1 MTEIFEI
8 CKMKKQQFKRLKII
22 FTLFMVFGVSW
33 LSAQN
38 IESASRG
45 EKIED
50 IKACLA
56 KGADPNFKYEKQT
69 ILCHSINRKSHEI
82 TIFLANAK
90 GIRIN
95 EYSIRPEPE
104 LSWKFTA
111 LMKAAEFPDLVKLF
125 LDKGAG
131 IDLQD
136 DWLRWN
142 GELDASGGNTP
153 LMLSVAEFTESAKIL
168 IDRGAKLEIQNRSGQ
183 TALMKSVVNTEI
195 AKILIDKGAKL
206 DVQDKSGLTALMYA
220 AEKYNDVVKL
230 LLDKGANIVIRS
242 ANQMKSLDILSG
254 ISASHVSPNA
264 LDIAATHGN
273 IEGAKLIM
281 AKAVSLGVKDEV
293 IYSALFWAVIYD
305 QVAMAKYLLDEGA
318 KIEGTDELGSYTP
331 LMQTSL
337 YEMVELLVK
346 RGANV
351 NAKSKFNYSPL
362 YKAVFNFIEGK
373 RKEKDCYKIINLLL
387 EKGANPDT
395 QDGNGV
401 TPLMTAVQKIDVA
414 KLLVAKGANIN
425 INLSSG

>member
-1 MTEIFEI
+1 MINTVNNTGEAIPLVVSGKEGAGAKITAFALES
-8 CKMKKQQFKRLKII
+8 KEKVYLEDRYMGKII
-22 FTLFMVFGVSW
+22 SLAENTVYEFDFPSDVISGRFFVRFG
-33 LSAQN
+33 
-38 IESASRG
+38 E
-45 EKIED
+45 
-50 IKACLA
+50 
-56 KGADPNFKYEKQT
+56 
-69 ILCHSINRKSHEI
+69 
-82 TIFLANAK
+82 
-90 GIRIN
+90 
-95 EYSIRPEPE
+95 
-104 LSWKFTA
+104 
-111 LMKAAEFPDLVKLF
+111 
-125 LDKGAG
+125 
-131 IDLQD
+131 
-136 DWLRWN
+136 
-142 GELDASGGNTP
+142 
-153 LMLSVAEFTESAKIL
+153 
-168 IDRGAKLEIQNRSGQ
+168 
-183 TALMKSVVNTEI
+183 VN
-195 AKILIDKGAKL
+195 
-206 DVQDKSGLTALMYA
+206 
-220 AEKYNDVVKL
+220 
-230 LLDKGANIVIRS
+230 
-242 ANQMKSLDILSG
+242 
-254 ISASHVSPNA
+254 HPP
-264 LDIAATHGN
+264 
-273 IEGAKLIM
+273 
-281 AKAVSLGVKDEV
+281 AVSDVKVFESNRHLNIIAQTGEQLQKIEV